1 MSSTL
6 QKRQCD
12 FTSAVSKLIVHAIV
26 LGYEVKVAEW
36 NRLLVT
42 QQDYVARGVSW
53 TLDSRHLDNLAVDIY
68 IFKDGVII
76 MGGEPYRALGE
87 YWESIGGR
95 WGGRFGL
102 KPDEYSIEI
111 GKDPV
116 HFEFTKPV

>member
-1 MSSTL
+1 MISL

-12 FTSAVSKLIVHAIV
+12 FTLAFSKLVTKAIC

-42 QQDYVARGVSW
+42 QKDYVARGVSW
-53 TLDSRHLDNLAVDIY
+53 TLDSRHLDNLAVDMY
-68 IFKDGVII
+68 LFKDGVIAL
-76 MGGEPYRALGE
+76 GGPLYRPLGE
-87 YWESIGGR
+87 YWESLGGR

-102 KPDEYSIEI
+102 KPDEYSVEI

-116 HFEFTKPV
+116 HFEFTKPT